1 MDVKI
6 NNNSASV
13 LALIALSWSY
23 LLYEPKFKKLS
34 KTPQMW
40 HWKILSSEP
49 FTFAVKGLREYQEVV
64 LRHISKNIGHTTSPG
79 VAAADYVAPK
89 EQEVCF

>member
-40 HWKILSSEP
+40 HWKILSS
-49 FTFAVKGLREYQEVV
+49 VKGLREYQEVV